1 MGNSHCS
8 SQPLSSLF
16 FIKKREEKKNK
27 KNKKPRS
34 KPFMSIFKTQP
45 HQQYAFQLFPPSSQ
59 PATARPIINGSY
71 RQRKGFC
78 IIGSCCLISR
88 RSSEPACPLFHT
100 SSTNLQPRP
109 AVYYCGTPGSAAR
122 GVVSSLFWLTE
133 AISYPK
139 SARWRHLSRA
149 REGWREV
156 GGKGPPK
163 GA

>member
-1 MGNSHCS
+1 
-8 SQPLSSLF
+8 
-16 FIKKREEKKNK
+16 
-27 KNKKPRS
+27 
-34 KPFMSIFKTQP
+34 MSIFKTQP

-122 GVVSSLFWLTE
+122 GVVSWLFWLTE

-163 GA
+163 GAWASVFWGQAGC